1 MKKGLLFFCCSCCIL
16 VLTIINLNVGPI
28 VSGKVGDDWGL
39 LNCELFKDQK
49 DKAKDTLGSL
59 SDEEDKYMQSRIDY
73 CTRAKGIYNMEYTAF
88 IFDMVIGFIC
98 GLIGLL
104 HLFDIK
110 KDFVAN
116 TGLIG
121 LICGIVGFVLT
132 LVYVIFNSIVFTSNY
147 SGVVKRNDDGV
158 FAMQK
163 SGTTYVCDFHN
174 EEDFYWGYADFFEL
188 NEKQYNYKHNF
199 YDSVTKK
206 CEDVN
211 GIEAKFCVGTDPTN
225 DGTFIA
231 TTPNVVNN
239 NCKFIYAKAE
249 VEITNKDKFDRILT
263 TLILSLVVC
272 YANIGLAI
280 FGFLLFRTPGDF

>member
-1 MKKGLLFFCCSCCIL
+1 MIGFICGIIGFVFNLVYIIFSGIVFTSKYSDVVERNDEWIFAIQSSGTTYKCLFY
-16 VLTIINLNVGPI
+16 
-28 VSGKVGDDWGL
+28 
-39 LNCELFKDQK
+39 
-49 DKAKDTLGSL
+49 
-59 SDEEDKYMQSRIDY
+59 DEEDKYMQSRIDY
-73 CTRAKGIYNMEYTAF
+73 CIRAKGMYNMEYTAF

-132 LVYVIFNSIVFTSNY
+132 LVYAIFNSIVFTSNY

-211 GIEAKFCVGTDPTN
+211 GIEAKFCVGTDN
-225 DGTFIA
+225 WSYSWW
-231 TTPNVVNN
+231 N
-239 NCKFIYAKAE
+239 IY
-249 VEITNKDKFDRILT
+249 
-263 TLILSLVVC
+263 C
-272 YANIGLAI
+272 YYS
-280 FGFLLFRTPGDF
+280 